1 MVKSKGKLREGEGE
15 GEGEPKAS
23 REWITRMELGCKQ
36 DVDESYARL
45 DAARD
50 GYNIAP

>member
-1 MVKSKGKLREGEGE
+1 MAKSKGKLREGEGE
-15 GEGEPKAS
+15 GEAKAS
-23 REWITRMELGCKQ
+23 REWITGMELGCKR